1 MYELQWCCICYHGI
15 YFWFMTKSEATDRM
29 KNPDPSEKTWASM
42 IIKKS
47 FIMVML
53 NNATEAVTY
62 QQR

>member
-1 MYELQWCCICYHGI
+1 
-15 YFWFMTKSEATDRM
+15 MTKSEATDRM
-29 KNPDPSEKTWASM
+29 KNPDPSEKTWTSM